1 MIDFDIL
8 AWCVI
13 AAAIV
18 FVTCLAICLIWKKPD
33 EAESKAGKLR
43 KRLLR
48 ISVMG
53 LAGVVISMLA
63 LPLIGV
69 FVMFFGFPISAV
81 VLLILCLI
89 RFCQVRIM
97 RKKGTDAVRKEDGT
111 ALKVLLVLSIV
122 FAAVLVAVLACFIF
136 LPAGAI
142 AFM

>member
-8 AWCVI
+8 AWSVV

-18 FVTCLAICLIWKKPD
+18 FVACLGVCVIWKKPD
-33 EAESKAGKLR
+33 EAASKAGKLR

-48 ISVMG
+48 ISQVG
-53 LAGVVISMLA
+53 LAIVVISMLA

-69 FVMFFGFPISAV
+69 FVMFFGIPLSAV
-81 VLLILCLI
+81 VLVILCLI
-89 RFCQVRIM
+89 RFFQVRIM
-97 RKKGTDAVRKEDGT
+97 RKKGTDAVRKEDGK

-122 FAAVLVAVLACFIF
+122 FAVVVIAVLACFIF